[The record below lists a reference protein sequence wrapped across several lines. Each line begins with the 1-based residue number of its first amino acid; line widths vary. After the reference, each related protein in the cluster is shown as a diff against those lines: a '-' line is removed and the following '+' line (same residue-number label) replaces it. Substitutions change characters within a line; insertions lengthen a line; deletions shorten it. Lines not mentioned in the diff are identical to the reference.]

1 MKSRVFQF
9 QCNGWLD
16 RLKFKCEERVL
27 KTITVAAAVI
37 LNEQNQLLLVRKQ
50 NTQAFMQV
58 GGKLELNEAPEIAIQ
73 REILEEIACESEIKQ
88 FIGRFE
94 TAAANEPDHLLVS
107 YVYEVK
113 LKQTPRIAAE
123 IAEMKWIDLEDQATL
138 LAPLT
143 QHVVI
148 PWCQQN
154 LEN

>member
-1 MKSRVFQF
+1 M
-9 QCNGWLD
+9 
-16 RLKFKCEERVL
+16 

-50 NTQAFMQV
+50 NTEAFMQV
-58 GGKLELNEAPEIAIQ
+58 GGKLESNEAPEIAIQ

-148 PWCQQN
+148 PWCQLN

>member
-1 MKSRVFQF
+1 MH
-9 QCNGWLD
+9 
-16 RLKFKCEERVL
+16 RLKFKCEEKVL
-27 KTITVAAAVI
+27 KTITVAAAAI

-50 NTQAFMQV
+50 NTEAFMQV
-58 GGKLELNEAPEIAIQ
+58 GGKLESNEAPEIAIQ

-123 IAEMKWIDLEDQATL
+123 IAEMKWIDLDDQTTV

-143 QHVVI
+143 KEVVI

>member
-1 MKSRVFQF
+1 MH
-9 QCNGWLD
+9 

-37 LNEQNQLLLVRKQ
+37 LNDQNQLLLVRKQ
-50 NTQAFMQV
+50 NTEAFMQV
-58 GGKLELNEAPEIAIQ
+58 GGKLESNEAPEIAMQ

-123 IAEMKWIDLEDQATL
+123 IAEMKWIDLEDQVTL

>member
-1 MKSRVFQF
+1 MH
-9 QCNGWLD
+9 

-50 NTQAFMQV
+50 NTEAFMQV
-58 GGKLELNEAPEIAIQ
+58 GGKLESNEAPEIAIQ

-143 QHVVI
+143 QYVVI

>member
-1 MKSRVFQF
+1 M
-9 QCNGWLD
+9 
-16 RLKFKCEERVL
+16 

-37 LNEQNQLLLVRKQ
+37 LNDQNQLLLVRKQ

-123 IAEMKWIDLEDQATL
+123 IAEMKWIDLDDQTTV

-143 QHVVI
+143 KEVVI

>member
-1 MKSRVFQF
+1 MH
-9 QCNGWLD
+9 

-58 GGKLELNEAPEIAIQ
+58 GGKLESNEAPEIAIQ

-123 IAEMKWIDLEDQATL
+123 IAEMKWIDLEDQVTL

>member
-1 MKSRVFQF
+1 M
-9 QCNGWLD
+9 
-16 RLKFKCEERVL
+16 

-50 NTQAFMQV
+50 NTEAFMQV
-58 GGKLELNEAPEIAIQ
+58 GGKLESNEAPEIAIQ

-123 IAEMKWIDLEDQATL
+123 IAEMKWIDLDDQTTV
-138 LAPLT
+138 LASLT
-143 QHVVI
+143 KEVVI

>member
-1 MKSRVFQF
+1 MKI
-9 QCNGWLD
+9 
-16 RLKFKCEERVL
+16 
-27 KTITVAAAVI
+27 ITVAAAII
-37 LNEQNQLLLVRKQ
+37 LNEKNQLLLVRKQ

-58 GGKLELNEAPEIAIQ
+58 GGKLESNEAPEIAIQ

-88 FIGRFE
+88 FVGRFE

-123 IAEMKWIDLEDQATL
+123 IAEMKWIDLEDQVTL

>member
-1 MKSRVFQF
+1 MH
-9 QCNGWLD
+9 

-58 GGKLELNEAPEIAIQ
+58 GGKLESNEAPEIAIQ

>member
-1 MKSRVFQF
+1 M
-9 QCNGWLD
+9 
-16 RLKFKCEERVL
+16 

>member
-1 MKSRVFQF
+1 MH
-9 QCNGWLD
+9 

-50 NTQAFMQV
+50 NTEAFMQV
-58 GGKLELNEAPEIAIQ
+58 GGKLESNEAPEIAIQ

-123 IAEMKWIDLEDQATL
+123 IAEMKWIDLDDQTTV

-143 QHVVI
+143 KEVVI
-148 PWCQQN
+148 LWCQQN

>member
-1 MKSRVFQF
+1 MKI
-9 QCNGWLD
+9 
-16 RLKFKCEERVL
+16 
-27 KTITVAAAVI
+27 ITVAAAII
-37 LNEQNQLLLVRKQ
+37 LNEKNQLLLVRKQ
-50 NTQAFMQV
+50 NTRAFMQV
-58 GGKLELNEAPEIAIQ
+58 GGKLESNEAPEIAIQ

-88 FIGRFE
+88 FVGRFE

-123 IAEMKWIDLEDQATL
+123 IAEMKWIDLEDQVTL

-143 QHVVI
+143 QQVVI